1 MITEI
6 NNPSNYAI
14 PSGQYYFT
22 YDPDEM
28 TIITNPNKSRG
39 DGIFCQKLV
48 ISENLSELEK
58 YIEDNDLD
66 ISEEEFATIYS

>member
-6 NNPSNYAI
+6 NNPSNYSI

-22 YDPDEM
+22 YDPEEM
-28 TIITNPNKSRG
+28 EVVSHPNKSRG
-39 DGIFCQKLV
+39 DGIFCKKLV

-66 ISEEEFATIYS
+66 MSEEDFATIYS